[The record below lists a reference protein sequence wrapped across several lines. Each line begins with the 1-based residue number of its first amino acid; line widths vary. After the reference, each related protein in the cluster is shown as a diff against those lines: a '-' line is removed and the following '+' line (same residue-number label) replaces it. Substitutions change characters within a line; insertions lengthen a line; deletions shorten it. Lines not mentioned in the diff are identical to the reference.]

1 MIRNCDED
9 TGLIKIFTS
18 FEEDL
23 WTRKQFAKLNIDSNL
38 YNVLMSLII
47 KCLTRMFF
55 NVEIWKIL
63 RISIGLRKTL
73 YKNIYCM

>member
-1 MIRNCDED
+1 
-9 TGLIKIFTS
+9 
-18 FEEDL
+18 
-23 WTRKQFAKLNIDSNL
+23 
-38 YNVLMSLII
+38 MSLII